1 MMHDDWTVSGQRR
14 RNLTPPMVEGE
25 MTTTD
30 QQVNYQVRHYPMWLL
45 YDLSL
50 IHSSFWA
57 LCGLS
62 LEQGVQLVSCLPIH
76 FPLQLPE
83 QICFGAVSYYSR
95 IAFEPYLEGCL
106 WYYIYDRIII
116 IILEKAWKQSDGR
129 YERVGVIRGSKTV
142 VVSGS
147 ILTTPFY

>member
-14 RNLTPPMVEGE
+14 RHLTPQMVEGE
-25 MTTTD
+25 MTTID
-30 QQVNYQVRHYPMWLL
+30 QQIHYQVRHYPMWLL

-57 LCGLS
+57 PCGLS

-76 FPLQLPE
+76 SPLQLPE
-83 QICFGAVSYYSR
+83 QKYFGAVSYYSR

-106 WYYIYDRIII
+106 
-116 IILEKAWKQSDGR
+116 
-129 YERVGVIRGSKTV
+129 
-142 VVSGS
+142 
-147 ILTTPFY
+147 